1 MIIAQMAK
9 LFLYKNC
16 DQYYGKKMYAT
27 PSATLRHL
35 STDSKARDR
44 KMLAPQIMLT
54 DLLTQKCVHKK
65 KVTDF
70 GYPRTCRFRK
80 IKFYIGRRSSLYQ
93 LKTNVI

>member
-65 KVTDF
+65 KLLISDTPEPVDSEKLNF
-70 GYPRTCRFRK
+70 
-80 IKFYIGRRSSLYQ
+80 I
-93 LKTNVI
+93 